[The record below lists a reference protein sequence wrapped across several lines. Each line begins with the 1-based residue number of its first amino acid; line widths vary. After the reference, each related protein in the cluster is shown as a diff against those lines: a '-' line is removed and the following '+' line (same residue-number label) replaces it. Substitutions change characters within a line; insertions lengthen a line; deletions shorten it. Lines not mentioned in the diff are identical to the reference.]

1 MRLVKFL
8 IFLIL
13 VAILIGLL
21 VYIHAWDDEPVQ
33 VSFKDQVALVD
44 QSDSLL
50 REDLLDSQAVV
61 QTAPISALFED
72 YEARVDMGFI
82 YITKSNRLIGKFD
95 VKNSMIRQLILA
107 DLNGDDS
114 PECWILGFKSI
125 NRAEIFALTMQAG
138 HLKRINFPILKGS
151 QAFGYAGGDSL
162 YLEKSAIARQFK
174 FTNDPYSVVESGN
187 RVCYYQFGKD
197 QSFVLKKTLDLE

>member
-1 MRLVKFL
+1 
-8 IFLIL
+8 
-13 VAILIGLL
+13 
-21 VYIHAWDDEPVQ
+21 
-33 VSFKDQVALVD
+33 
-44 QSDSLL
+44 
-50 REDLLDSQAVV
+50 
-61 QTAPISALFED
+61 
-72 YEARVDMGFI
+72 MGFI
-82 YITKSNRLIGKFD
+82 YVTKSNRLIGKFD

-114 PECWILGFKSI
+114 PECWILGLRSI

-162 YLEKSAIARQFK
+162 YLEKSAIVRQFN
-174 FTNDPYSVVESGN
+174 FVNDPYADVETGK